1 MNFAHSEV
9 ATLDPNTMRTL
20 CEEYVANNYI
30 DPETSERLGVKRGLR
45 KISTGNN
52 SALHCVTVVLSIPK
66 ISKSISPVKD
76 TLHWPIAC
84 LTNSRRTLLILSNVR
99 DFADVAVA
107 VSQRD

>member
-45 KISTGNN
+45 NPDGTGVLAGIWFVLPAGRRRISLRRRSRQN
-52 SALHCVTVVLSIPK
+52 AL
-66 ISKSISPVKD
+66 
-76 TLHWPIAC
+76 
-84 LTNSRRTLLILSNVR
+84 
-99 DFADVAVA
+99 
-107 VSQRD
+107 